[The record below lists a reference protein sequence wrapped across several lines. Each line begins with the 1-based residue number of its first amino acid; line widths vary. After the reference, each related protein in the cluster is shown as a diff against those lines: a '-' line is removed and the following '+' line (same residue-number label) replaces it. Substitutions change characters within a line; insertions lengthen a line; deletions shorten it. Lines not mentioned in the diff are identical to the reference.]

1 MNAVQKLIVALSD
14 PDPAARDAFGAW
26 ARAGAAHEQ
35 VARAELEVVDL
46 EAHTAHTPKPVRWF
60 AFASLW
66 APAGHLAQVRAAAPH
81 GTDWFVARDRL
92 AFDRSGRADEA
103 RPWAGV
109 KKTTPWAPVAGV
121 EQALWQARYTN
132 HGVLTA
138 AYHATAVRY
147 RQNVVL
153 DSNVPG
159 VGGVS
164 ELWWTNAEDLVERF
178 YDSPDARRLVGY
190 DTVGFVDATRADP
203 VVTRHEILRAAP
215 VTDNRPFL
223 PG

>member
-1 MNAVQKLIVALSD
+1 MTTVQKLVLALND
-14 PDPAARDAFGAW
+14 PSADARAAFTAW
-26 ARAGAAHEQ
+26 AREVAASGH

-46 EAHTAHTPKPVRWF
+46 DTHTVHTPKPVRWF

-66 APAGHLAQVRAAAPH
+66 APAEHLAQARAAAPP
-81 GTDWFVARDRL
+81 GTDWFVVRERL
-92 AFDRSGRADEA
+92 AFDRSARDDEA

-164 ELWWTNAEDLVERF
+164 ELWWTNVEDLVERF
-178 YDSPDARRLVGY
+178 YASPDARRLIGY
-190 DTVGFVDATRADP
+190 DTVGFVDAARADP
-203 VVTRHEILRAAP
+203 VVTRHEILRAGQ
-215 VTDNRPFL
+215 VTDGAPFL